1 MFIKKHT
8 QGEGGGRIH
17 QPGTK
22 HRPQRHT
29 QRGGRELKRG
39 GAVSQAC
46 AKYGCDECAVGSLG
60 RRDREN
66 QHKKAAGKNV
76 RKRRR
81 VCWFRIEG
89 ACGVCMGKCPV
100 AVCRPVSEVQ
110 GERNRGE
117 AKGGGRDEGGIG
129 REGGW
134 GEKCGVPETTGKSLR
149 GHPRPKKL
157 PHRRRRSRGLEARGE
172 DMICSACLL

>member
-1 MFIKKHT
+1 
-8 QGEGGGRIH
+8 
-17 QPGTK
+17 
-22 HRPQRHT
+22 
-29 QRGGRELKRG
+29 LKRG

-100 AVCRPVSEVQ
+100 AVCKPVSEVQ

-117 AKGGGRDEGGIG
+117 AKRVGEGMRGGLGERGAGGGEMRGAGDH
-129 REGGW
+129 
-134 GEKCGVPETTGKSLR
+134 GKKP
-149 GHPRPKKL
+149 PRASPAKKTAA
-157 PHRRRRSRGLEARGE
+157 P
-172 DMICSACLL
+172 SATEQGA

>member
-22 HRPQRHT
+22 HP
-29 QRGGRELKRG
+29 
-39 GAVSQAC
+39 
-46 AKYGCDECAVGSLG
+46 LG

-117 AKGGGRDEGGIG
+117 AKRVGEGMRGGLGERGAGGRNAGCRRPREKASEGIPGQKNCRTVG
-129 REGGW
+129 DGAGGLRQ
-134 GEKCGVPETTGKSLR
+134 GVR
-149 GHPRPKKL
+149 
-157 PHRRRRSRGLEARGE
+157 
-172 DMICSACLL
+172 I

>member
-117 AKGGGRDEGGIG
+117 AKRVGEGMRGGLGERGAGGRNAGCRRPREKASEGIPGQKNCRTVG
-129 REGGW
+129 DGAGGLRQ
-134 GEKCGVPETTGKSLR
+134 GVR
-149 GHPRPKKL
+149 
-157 PHRRRRSRGLEARGE
+157 
-172 DMICSACLL
+172 I